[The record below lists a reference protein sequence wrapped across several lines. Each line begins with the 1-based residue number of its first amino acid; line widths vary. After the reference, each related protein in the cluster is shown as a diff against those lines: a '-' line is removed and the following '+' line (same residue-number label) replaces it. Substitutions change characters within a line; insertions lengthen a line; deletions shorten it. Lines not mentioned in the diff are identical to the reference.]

1 MGRPASFKPQEL
13 LGDITELFWRQGYF
27 ATSVADLGETTG
39 LNPGSLY
46 NAFGNKRGVLVASL
60 EYYGR
65 RSIDRARTAL
75 QDQDDIE
82 QAIKGFFDVMIDVIV
97 KDEDAKGCFLVN
109 TWLETAS
116 HDDEIKAQIQ
126 RIFDSVEEQFHSAL
140 LDAQKRGRIS
150 STADIS
156 VLSQYLMMT
165 IWGLRVKGR
174 ISPDRQQL
182 QSMVYQATEAIRQ
195 VTISQDYDL
204 AL

>member
-1 MGRPASFKPQEL
+1 MGRPASFNPQEL

-46 NAFGNKRGVLVASL
+46 NAFGNKRGVLIASL

-65 RSIDRARTAL
+65 RSVDRARLAL
-75 QDQDDIE
+75 QQQDDIE
-82 QAIKGFFDVMIDVIV
+82 LAISHFFDVMIDAII
-97 KDEDAKGCFLVN
+97 DDNDAKGCFLVN
-109 TWLETAS
+109 TWLETAA
-116 HDDEIKAQIQ
+116 HDDEVKAQIQ
-126 RIFDSVEEQFHSAL
+126 RIFDSVEEQFRNAL
-140 LDAQKRGRIS
+140 FSAQKRGNIS

-174 ISPDRQQL
+174 MVSDREQL
-182 QSMVYQATEAIRQ
+182 QAMVQQATSAVRE
-195 VTISQDYDL
+195 VVISKDYDL